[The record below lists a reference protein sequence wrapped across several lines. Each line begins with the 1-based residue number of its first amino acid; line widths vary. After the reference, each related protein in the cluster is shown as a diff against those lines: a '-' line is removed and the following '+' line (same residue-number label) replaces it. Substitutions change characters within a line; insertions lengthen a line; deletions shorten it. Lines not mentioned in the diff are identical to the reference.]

1 MSFSSTCP
9 NHATFHFR
17 WTLLA
22 ATPNNMIIEF
32 IITPTSQSDGV
43 SMSASSRR
51 SRYNLLRTLYH
62 KASLTKWF
70 NKRYLAAK
78 LNNMIFAFIIPQSKS
93 GRVVYLAFS
102 TYKSSQNLYFVEKNS
117 LQNRRNCA
125 CFQLGI
131 KICLSTPR
139 TLLLKSGIELFWFPE
154 NKATSRCFA
163 CSLKEITVLLCFI
176 IPYLLTSNQSVN
188 KAHIPTRTTLAFRFS
203 VFQENELAGGGV
215 QYTSLWQAAE
225 LVRLVIGLGLVVLVC
240 NGLGLAY
247 SVTRSTSPWQA
258 AQLHGGRAGMRLFP
272 CFNPAFVVSYFCMS
286 KAKHC
291 SLSGEKFRPLPG

>member
-22 ATPNNMIIEF
+22 ATPNNMIIGF

-51 SRYNLLRTLYH
+51 SRYDLLRTLYH

-93 GRVVYLAFS
+93 GRVAYLAFS

-117 LQNRRNCA
+117 LQNMRSCA
-125 CFQLGI
+125 CFQLGV

-139 TLLLKSGIELFWFPE
+139 TLFLKTASSYFD
-154 NKATSRCFA
+154 
-163 CSLKEITVLLCFI
+163 SLKTKQRAVFLPVL
-176 IPYLLTSNQSVN
+176 
-188 KAHIPTRTTLAFRFS
+188 
-203 VFQENELAGGGV
+203 
-215 QYTSLWQAAE
+215 
-225 LVRLVIGLGLVVLVC
+225 
-240 NGLGLAY
+240 
-247 SVTRSTSPWQA
+247 
-258 AQLHGGRAGMRLFP
+258 
-272 CFNPAFVVSYFCMS
+272 
-286 KAKHC
+286 
-291 SLSGEKFRPLPG
+291 

>member
-1 MSFSSTCP
+1 MFSAR
-9 NHATFHFR
+9 N
-17 WTLLA
+17 
-22 ATPNNMIIEF
+22 
-32 IITPTSQSDGV
+32 
-43 SMSASSRR
+43 
-51 SRYNLLRTLYH
+51 
-62 KASLTKWF
+62 
-70 NKRYLAAK
+70 
-78 LNNMIFAFIIPQSKS
+78 
-93 GRVVYLAFS
+93 
-102 TYKSSQNLYFVEKNS
+102 QNLSEPAASYVPK
-117 LQNRRNCA
+117 
-125 CFQLGI
+125 G
-131 KICLSTPR
+131 
-139 TLLLKSGIELFWFPE
+139 GELFWFPA
-154 NKATSRCFA
+154 NKAVIRHFA

-188 KAHIPTRTTLAFRFS
+188 KAHIPTRTKLAFRFS